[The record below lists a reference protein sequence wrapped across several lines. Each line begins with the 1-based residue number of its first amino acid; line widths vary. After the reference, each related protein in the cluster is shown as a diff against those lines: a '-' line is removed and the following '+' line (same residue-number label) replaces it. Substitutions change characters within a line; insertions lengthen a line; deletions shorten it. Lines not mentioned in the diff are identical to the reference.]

1 MSAGLD
7 SVIAPEL
14 VKAMSEQFTMELSAT
29 VPAAVFQARPV
40 VIKQIS
46 LGHARR
52 ARCGRCGYGSVC
64 IRGKSTMIGAV
75 RVLSHLSMT
84 CLHCQINVEPMM
96 GIAHSRTSMGRFSAF
111 GFSGTIAHGC
121 FTTISSSRSKT
132 NIRGAFSFHRYQ
144 RRNHGEK
151 HVDASEPST
160 EDDTSFLDMGVHSRC
175 LV

>member
-75 RVLSHLSMT
+75 RVYEVKYGPLRGVRSCCGSVVSHT
-84 CLHCQINVEPMM
+84 CTPAP
-96 GIAHSRTSMGRFSAF
+96 GHSPNKCIDVLAR
-111 GFSGTIAHGC
+111 HPL
-121 FTTISSSRSKT
+121 
-132 NIRGAFSFHRYQ
+132 
-144 RRNHGEK
+144 
-151 HVDASEPST
+151 AS
-160 EDDTSFLDMGVHSRC
+160 
-175 LV
+175 